1 MLPDFGAR
9 AQESG
14 SKSELRDDSSDGPHE
29 IGGTS
34 ILPRVSNTLSRKD
47 AAIQYAM
54 NGWRVLPVHS
64 PKGDGCSCGGQ
75 GCSSIGKHP
84 YSKDWVTAATSDVST
99 VRQWWEKWPN
109 ANIGLA
115 LDGIAVL
122 DVDPKNGG
130 DKSLHDLEEKYEQL
144 DPRSRERTGSG
155 GWHYLFHAPPGLE
168 INRGFLPG
176 LEFADDKLPNRH
188 HSIGSPMREA
198 L

>member
-54 NGWRVLPVHS
+54 NGWRVLPVYS
-64 PKGDGCSCGGQ
+64 PKGDGCSCGG
-75 GCSSIGKHP
+75 GKDCTPGKHAMIFG
-84 YSKDWVTAATSDVST
+84 WGGAATNDVST
-99 VRQWWEKWPN
+99 VHEWWDRWPD
-109 ANIGLA
+109 ANVGLL

-122 DVDPKNGG
+122 
-130 DKSLHDLEEKYEQL
+130 E
-144 DPRSRERTGSG
+144 
-155 GWHYLFHAPPGLE
+155 
-168 INRGFLPG
+168 
-176 LEFADDKLPNRH
+176 
-188 HSIGSPMREA
+188 
-198 L
+198 